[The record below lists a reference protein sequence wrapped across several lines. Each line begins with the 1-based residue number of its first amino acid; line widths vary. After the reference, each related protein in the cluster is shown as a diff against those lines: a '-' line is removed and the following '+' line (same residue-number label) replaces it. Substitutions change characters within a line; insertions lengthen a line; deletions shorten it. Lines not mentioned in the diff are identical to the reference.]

1 MNTKLILLIFL
12 TFNFL
17 SIGFAGGK
25 RDQKFYQKILSPQTL
40 NFQYA
45 GNTGLGSMGIGYLSR
60 DGKKKLGLSYGYLP
74 KSINGVKV
82 HTLSAKGDIHLAQL
96 RIVGSVYLN
105 GYTGSNFIYS
115 ITNNT
120 FAILP
125 SYYLD
130 NYYLP
135 NAFHFAPFIG
145 IKFGNSLTHNIL
157 VKGIYF
163 ELGTLDYYL
172 LNSLKHSFR
181 HFSQSWNLCVG
192 ITLPL
197 FSNQ

>member
-1 MNTKLILLIFL
+1 MNTKLLLLIILAFSL
-12 TFNFL
+12 ISNC
-17 SIGFAGGK
+17 IAGDTENQ
-25 RDQKFYQKILSPQTL
+25 RFYDKILSPQTL
-40 NFQYA
+40 NLQYA
-45 GNTGLGSMGIGYLSR
+45 GNTGLGSIGIGYLSR

-74 KSINGVKV
+74 KSINGVQV
-82 HTLSAKGDIHLAQL
+82 HTISAKGDIHLAQL
-96 RIVGSVYLN
+96 RIAGSVYLN

-120 FAILP
+120 FVILP
-125 SYYLD
+125 SYYLS

-145 IKFGNSLTHNIL
+145 VKFGNSLTNNIL

-172 LNSLKHSFR
+172 LNSVKHSFR
-181 HFSQSWNLCVG
+181 HFSQSWNLCLG

-197 FSNQ
+197 STN